1 MFKEIKIK
9 IYNTLGVSENADI
22 RDRWTFYR
30 VLNLLTSKRGLKKVW
45 LLFIRTIKYILKKT
59 LGIKFPTPGYKNWVK
74 KNFPNK
80 NQLNE
85 FKTNEKNLAY
95 RPLVSIILPVFNP
108 PEKFFIEALNS
119 ILAQIYTNWE
129 LCIADDASTNETI
142 REIIKS
148 YAEKDSRIK
157 YIFRDTNEHISI
169 ASNSAIEIS
178 SGEYI
183 ALLDHDDKLS
193 PDALYQNILILNL
206 NNDIDFIYSDEDYI
220 DENGKHFNPSFKTD
234 WCPDNLLSRNYLCH
248 FSVIKSSLIREL
260 GGFRI
265 GFEGSQDHDLFLRI
279 TEKTNKIYHI
289 PKILYHWRVHKQS
302 TSYNDKAK
310 PYAHENGKKAI
321 EEALVRRNENG
332 KVLIVDEP
340 NCPKFYSVRYEI
352 ESYKKVSVI
361 IPTKNL
367 TTVTNTCLSS
377 IFNLTDYPNYEVI
390 LINNNSDETSFFE
403 MVKKWEEKEPNRF
416 KCIEDS
422 GSFNFS
428 RLMNGAAKISEG
440 EFLLLLNNDTEV
452 INKDWM
458 TSMVQQSQRK
468 SIGAVGVKLLFPNRT
483 IQHAGVIIGLGGIAG
498 HTFIGFEEHANVY
511 RDYLKITRNYSA
523 VTAACLMVRKS
534 VYNEVNGFDENFAVD
549 FNDIDFCLKIKEL
562 GYNNIY
568 LPHVTLIHYESIS
581 RGHPHKTKESYE
593 RHLKEI
599 SLFKKRWQKYI
610 DHDPCYNPHL
620 SLTHTDFRINLD

>member
-30 VLNLLTSKRGLKKVW
+30 ILTLLTSKRGLKKIW

-59 LGIKFPTPGYKNWVK
+59 LGIKFPTPGYRNWVK

-80 NQLNE
+80 HQLKE
-85 FKTNEKNLAY
+85 FNINEKNLAY

-108 PEKFFIEALNS
+108 PEKFLIEALNS

-142 REIIKS
+142 RDIIKT

-169 ASNSAIEIS
+169 ASNSSIEIS

-183 ALLDHDDKLS
+183 ALFDHDDKLS
-193 PDALYQNILILNL
+193 PDALYQNILILNS
-206 NNDIDFIYSDEDYI
+206 NTDIDFIYSDEDYI

-248 FSVIKSSLIREL
+248 FSVIKSSLIREV

-279 TEKTNKIYHI
+279 TEKTKKIYHI

-332 KVLIVDEP
+332 KVIIVDEP

-428 RLMNGAAKISEG
+428 RLMNGASKISKG

-498 HTFIGFEEHANVY
+498 HTFIGFEENANVY

-534 VYNEVNGFDENFAVD
+534 VFNEVDGFDEKFAVD